1 MNECASFSFSFTTRE
16 EAQSAAH
23 IIKNWA
29 EKELT
34 ESLWT
39 NQLFPVESNVLFVGD
54 NAAVT
59 WCDYDG
65 KINRLADIVHSAMPD
80 VSFSGEQSYSNLV
93 TGFETAED
101 FVCDGNTVTYKAVIN
116 CSFCGESIQDEDYY
130 EFDDMLFCNENCAKS
145 HIIER
150 LLSEDD
156 FDEDELEEKEIDE
169 LIETLE
175 DYE

>member
-29 EKELT
+29 ERELT

-39 NQLFPVESNVLFVGD
+39 SQLFPVESNVLFVG
-54 NAAVT
+54 NNTSIA
-59 WCDYDG
+59 WYDYEG
-65 KINRLADIVHSAMPD
+65 KINRLADALHQAMPG

-93 TGFETAED
+93 TGFEVAED
-101 FVCDGNTVTYKAVIN
+101 FVCDGHTVIYKMIVN
-116 CSFCGESIQDEDYY
+116 CSFCGETIQEEDHY
-130 EFDDMLFCNENCAKS
+130 EFDDMYFCNDNCAKS

-150 LLSEDD
+150 LMTEDD
-156 FDEDELEEKEIDE
+156 FNEEELEAKEINE
-169 LIETLE
+169 LIEMLE